1 MTLGGNML
9 DLVPIQSKLEL
20 PSELG
25 GNRLL
30 VGWSMEL
37 EHKKTPIGFS
47 FGDPECTPA
56 TGFIDPILME
66 MEGHLMTIAPT
77 GAGKGVGCIV
87 PALLRFDGPLIV
99 IDPKGEN
106 ALITARRR
114 KELGHTVAIV
124 DPIGVTGLASTPINP
139 LDLLDPSGPTLVD
152 DAMAIIA
159 TMIDNRMG
167 RNTSDGDYWSERGAT
182 FVLGVMLH
190 VVSDLPPARRHL
202 GTVRE
207 LVAQAMGEA
216 GIYSQMAENPASTLS
231 SSNTVLGALERSR
244 NSEAVR
250 IGQMLRLGAVSTLG
264 GILSFAQSI
273 VEVARGDA
281 ITKSLASTGF
291 ELDAVTRG
299 DPLSIYLVL
308 PPHML
313 DSHGKLLR
321 LWVHTLMT
329 LITRRNARPEKST
342 LFLLDEAAQLG
353 TFTPL
358 RRAVTLMRGYGLQ
371 TWSFWQDP
379 SQLRNLYPDDW
390 QTMVNNCRAVQ
401 CFGANTMLAAESMAA
416 IVGFRPAERLL
427 DLADHEML
435 LQLSGDAPVLA
446 RLPSY
451 LTDPAFTGM
460 YDANPFHDPARPVM
474 RPAPPVERV
483 VVRRPAGQG
492 ESETLSPSDLLKVLK
507 DAPETPATAD

>member
-1 MTLGGNML
+1 ML
-9 DLVPIQSKLEL
+9 DLVPVQSKLEL
-20 PSELG
+20 PSDVG
-25 GNRLL
+25 GNGLL

-37 EHKKTPIGFS
+37 EHKRTPIGFS
-47 FGDPECTPA
+47 FGDPDCTPA
-56 TGFIDPILME
+56 TGYIDPILME
-66 MEGHLMTIAPT
+66 LEGHLMTIAPT

-114 KELGHTVAIV
+114 RELGQTVAII
-124 DPIGVTGLASTPINP
+124 DPIGVTGLASTPLNP
-139 LDLLDPSGPTLVD
+139 LDLLDPAGPTLVD

-159 TMIDNRMG
+159 TMIDSRMG

-182 FVLGVMLH
+182 FVLGVVLH
-190 VVSDLPPARRHL
+190 VISDLPPARRHL

-216 GIYSQMAENPASTLS
+216 GVYSQMAESPSASPS
-231 SSNTVLGALERSR
+231 SAATVLGALERSR
-244 NSEAVR
+244 NAEAAR
-250 IGQMLRLGAVSTLG
+250 IGQMLRIGAVSTLG

-281 ITKSLASTGF
+281 ITKSLSSTGF
-291 ELDAVTRG
+291 DLDAVTRG

-329 LITRRNARPEKST
+329 LITRRNARPAKST

-353 TFTPL
+353 TFNPL

-416 IVGFRPAERLL
+416 IVGFRPADRLL
-427 DLADHEML
+427 DLADNEML

-451 LTDPAFTGM
+451 LTDPAFAGTF
-460 YDANPFHDPARPVM
+460 DANPFHDPNRPVM
-474 RPAPPVERV
+474 RPSPGLSRV
-483 VVRRPAGQG
+483 VVRRPPAQTPPDALTP
-492 ESETLSPSDLLKVLK
+492 SELVKALKTPP
-507 DAPETPATAD
+507 APDPKGGSAD